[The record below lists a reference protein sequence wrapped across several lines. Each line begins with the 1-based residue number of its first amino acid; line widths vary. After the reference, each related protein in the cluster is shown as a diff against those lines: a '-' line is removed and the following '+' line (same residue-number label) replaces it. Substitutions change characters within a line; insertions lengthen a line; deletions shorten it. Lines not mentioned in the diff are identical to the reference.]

1 MRRNVS
7 VIQLSLLKTI
17 KTLENLDKKKQI
29 NNVVKS
35 SS

>member
-1 MRRNVS
+1 MRRNVP
-7 VIQLSLLKTI
+7 VIKLSLLKTI
-17 KTLENLDKKKQI
+17 RALQNLDKQKQI